1 MERLVVVVVITP
13 LAFACE
19 VVSIRYFIRDC
30 IKGILSKVHI
40 GRIL

>member
-19 VVSIRYFIRDC
+19 VVSI
-30 IKGILSKVHI
+30 GILSKVHI